1 MDEFLTPDD
10 IFSDRATGETPVI
23 EAASV
28 DTAEAHEA
36 KVLDLIDEMV
46 ATVEDA
52 RGMPLTKGAVLD
64 RDWLLEHLET
74 LKQQLPEDLRTA
86 RWMIRE
92 REAFV
97 ARTNEKAHEI
107 TDRAKARA
115 RELVSESHVLAE
127 AVEEANVLVR
137 NAEDEA
143 RRIRLEAED
152 YSEDHLA
159 RLDTLFGNLLQQ
171 VRDARAELHTSRPAS
186 TPPPT

>member
-1 MDEFLTPDD
+1 MDEFLSPEE
-10 IFSDRATGETPVI
+10 IFSERATGETPVVGAEPI
-23 EAASV
+23 E
-28 DTAEAHEA
+28 TAEAHEA

-46 ATVEDA
+46 ATVEEA

-64 RDWLLEHLET
+64 RDWLLDHLQT
-74 LKQQLPEDLRTA
+74 LKQQLPEDLKTA

-97 ARTNEKAHEI
+97 ARTNEKAHAI
-107 TDRAKARA
+107 TDRAKERA
-115 RELVSESHVLAE
+115 AELVSESHVLAE
-127 AVEEANVLVR
+127 AVEEANVLIR

-152 YSEDHLA
+152 YSEDHLS

-171 VRDARAELHTSRPAS
+171 VRDARAELHTSRPAP